1 MNILIVGGDR
11 LDNIKNKLD
20 KCGINKVNHITG
32 RKKGDK
38 KIEIPK
44 NTDVVL
50 VLTDFIGH
58 NMTEII
64 KKQSKKNHTLIM
76 FSKRSWVC
84 IEENIKNIFID

>member
-11 LDNIKNKLD
+11 LDNIKDKLD

-32 RKKGDK
+32 GKRGDK

-44 NTDVVL
+44 NMDLVL

-64 KKQSKKNHTLIM
+64 KKQSKKSYFNYVFKTFM
-76 FSKRSWVC
+76 DMYSSKH
-84 IEENIKNIFID
+84 KKYTY